1 MYVAEFKYKPW
12 GSQRDIGHQNNFSLI
27 QCMLLQVLVITVV
40 VNGTM
45 LATSNFHSKECY
57 SVTDLL
63 VDSLLSIIASW
74 D

>member
-1 MYVAEFKYKPW
+1 MAW
-12 GSQRDIGHQNNFSLI
+12 GSQRNLGHQNSFSLI

-45 LATSNFHSKECY
+45 LATTNFHSKKHY

-63 VDSLLSIIASW
+63 VDSQLNIIASW